1 MDAIDVKIL
10 ECLQENS
17 RVNASL
23 IGEQINMSVSAVIER
38 IKKLEASGIIK
49 QYTAILNSKLLGKD
63 TTAFISVRLEH
74 PKYNGNFMES
84 VKTQPEIIEC
94 YYLTGDFDYILKV
107 ITASTETLA
116 RVLNEIKSIKGVS
129 LTKTVVVLST
139 VKNGVSCS
147 PKTTHY

>member
-17 RVNASL
+17 RINASL
-23 IGEQINMSVSAVIER
+23 IGEKINMSVSAVIER
-38 IKKLEASGIIK
+38 IKKLESSGIIK

-74 PKYNGNFMES
+74 PKYNDNFMES
-84 VKTQPEIIEC
+84 VKKLPEIIEC

-116 RVLNEIKSIKGVS
+116 QILNEIKSIRGVS

-139 VKNGVSCS
+139 VKSGVSCS
-147 PKTTHY
+147 PE

>member
-1 MDAIDVKIL
+1 MDIIDTKIL
-10 ECLQENS
+10 QCLQENS
-17 RVNASL
+17 RINASL

-38 IKKLEASGIIK
+38 IRKLESSGIIK
-49 QYTAILNSKLLGKD
+49 QYTTILNSKLLGKD

-74 PKYNGNFMES
+74 PKYNESFMEI
-84 VKTQPEIIEC
+84 VKKQPEIIEC

-116 RVLNEIKSIKGVS
+116 QVLNEVKSIKGVS
-129 LTKTVVVLST
+129 LTKTVVVLSA

-147 PKTTHY
+147 PK

>member
-1 MDAIDVKIL
+1 MDIIDIKIL
-10 ECLQENS
+10 EFLRGNS
-17 RVNASL
+17 RINASL
-23 IGEQINMSVSAVIER
+23 IGEQVNMSVSAVIER
-38 IKKLEASGIIK
+38 IRKLEASGIIK
-49 QYTAILNSKLLGKD
+49 QYTTILNAKLLGKD

-74 PKYNGNFMES
+74 PKYNESFMES
-84 VKTQPEIIEC
+84 VKKQPEIIEC

-139 VKNGVSCS
+139 VKNEVSCF
-147 PKTTHY
+147 PE

>member
-17 RVNASL
+17 RINASL

-38 IKKLEASGIIK
+38 IRKLEASGIIK

-74 PKYNGNFMES
+74 PKYNENFMES
-84 VKTQPEIIEC
+84 VKTQSEIIEC

-107 ITASTETLA
+107 ITSSTETLA
-116 RVLNEIKSIKGVS
+116 QVLNRIKSIKGVS

-139 VKNGVSCS
+139 VKSGVSCS
-147 PKTTHY
+147 PK

>member
-74 PKYNGNFMES
+74 PKYNENFMES

-139 VKNGVSCS
+139 VKNGVSCT
-147 PKTTHY
+147 PK